1 MSQKPRRA
9 LGMQYVAPEQNEGA
23 KYKRATNIALLGL
36 AIVVLG
42 GLYFWLLPPKK
53 VPETHFFIW
62 QQANFDFPE
71 KVLPL
76 VACNDS
82 QLIQIKT
89 LADTYGWK
97 FDENKNNLTAKGQ
110 DAAATSVEALTAG
123 IKNLN
128 PEDTIIIYYRGYI
141 FLEGDSSDNNSLTPH
156 IMAQNY
162 DPKSSNAQNT
172 SINLFEVLKK
182 LESSDCGKVVLLLDW
197 ADPELAP
204 KYLVNK
210 KKKDYAVLASLN
222 EKTKDFSKVRIISAK
237 QDHQPSLCKWKVE
250 KEEAE
255 TLFFHSL
262 KTLADETRKDTN
274 RTESQLISFQAFFDR
289 LEKSLLEKSNGLQTP
304 QRMGNNDNDFDIAR
318 LKATSSSET
327 ATSTIPPNPSTP
339 ATAKPVESIALTPYY
354 PEKDLQKRWEDNWVD
369 YSFTT
374 PIDPS
379 KLDPIAVAPQQY
391 RTNIENLRHAE
402 FGQRLG
408 RPISLTSPDSRLS
421 DLLLQISSDIPF
433 VRPWFFDGK
442 DELKRQIQLDYQ
454 YKPNPQLSF
463 EATRDFVRCFA
474 RLGVHHL
481 EWNQLHAFYPSGPL
495 QDAISLH
502 LNQLNKADLLWQE
515 LETDASTV
523 DRSEKETQVSELTNS
538 FKQVRQAIEKEIEAF
553 QNSTCTIWEF
563 HYRAHML
570 LSYADLSI
578 EQRWKIWSILKAG
591 PKPSFTGVSQS
602 PNLGQEFL
610 ELSDA
615 SKWLSKINKDEKFS
629 AIVAPTKSNELELS
643 WSRPDASV
651 VVNELNRS
659 EKLTILVQCRNGE
672 PPPARVNLVW
682 SKKEN
687 PTAPLSLE
695 GFPADKPSFSA
706 SVVKGKIDLSII
718 ATEFSENQPTATWE
732 FALAEYPQQKVVARI
747 SPPVVS
753 KLIVSAKASNNGS
766 ATTIPTEM
774 VDGEW
779 SVLSLPVS
787 TLAGKDGSSA
797 ESKFDL
803 YIENPSRIARELKI
817 EIFRISSIPNTPD
830 FQLRK
835 GSFLWRFPQV
845 SQKLALRPE
854 DLLEVIRRS
863 ETDKRPLQSTKIN
876 LPAEANQQISFETT
890 PPSNAPPAENQNT
903 PADIV
908 AADKGLLLCI
918 TDEKD
923 PATAPQL
930 IPIFFQSYFP
940 FEALENVN
948 GIRPE
953 FSFDGK
959 SKILSVQLKN
969 IEALW
974 RYCDLKANGIE
985 SIRLFADLQETSQ
998 NPAFE
1003 QTKTLEIIPAKPE
1016 AKIEFQL
1023 SDSQIENGVYVNI
1036 GFSRFRRQASYIWR
1050 KDDDS
1055 LVREKETKT
1064 AAFFSDIPV
1073 IFGPSTPTAGDKAAA
1088 AEPPPFA
1095 LRPML
1100 ETRNRYILIG
1110 SRSADL
1116 DEWKRN
1122 ARVEIP
1128 INTVFPSNDEMLYWR
1143 LLSPQDQPLADGVVP
1158 AQLDESFNVQ
1168 IEKSGTLIGRS
1179 TLKPLSVSF
1188 PLRQIRKDDSSD
1200 DGVYSLELY
1209 VDKVINSFRQA
1220 SDNPRTPADMFGEES
1235 TKKDIVEINVD
1246 TKAPESG
1253 KKIVFAN
1260 ASTKSI
1266 ELGKDVNFS
1275 IKILD
1280 PGTNS
1285 TGIKTIRIGRDGL
1298 NGGTP
1303 DSSFQ
1308 EIETLELT
1316 ANRNPDEKRKD
1327 EWTFTHKFEK
1337 NEGKIRLVAQVIDH
1351 AGNVQENVFSDLLSM
1366 SAPVSEKKKT
1376 YNVTV
1381 SVIMKATGEA
1391 PSTGGDVTIEGV
1403 GAQAFEGGKGIA
1415 SFDGVQPGDYKIA
1428 ATSDDYVGEA
1438 SLSVKGSKS
1447 AVSVVVELQRK
1458 KK

>member
-9 LGMQYVAPEQNEGA
+9 LGMHYVAPEQNEGA
-23 KYKRATNIALLGL
+23 KYKRATNITLLGL

-97 FDENKNNLTAKGQ
+97 FDENNNNLTAKGQ

-162 DPKSSNAQNT
+162 DPESSNAQNT

-304 QRMGNNDNDFDIAR
+304 QRMGSNDNDFDIAR

-327 ATSTIPPNPSTP
+327 ATSTAPPNPSTP

-354 PEKDLQKRWEDNWVD
+354 PEKDLQKRWENNWVD
-369 YSFTT
+369 YSLTT

-391 RTNIENLRHAE
+391 RTNIQNLRHAE
-402 FGQRLG
+402 FEQRLG
-408 RPISLTSPDSRLS
+408 RLISLTSPDSRLS
-421 DLLLQISSDIPF
+421 DLLSQISSDIPF

-463 EATRDFVRCFA
+463 EATRDFVRRFA

-481 EWNQLHAFYPSGPL
+481 EWKHLHAFYPAGRL
-495 QDAISLH
+495 QDAIKLH
-502 LNQLNKADLLWQE
+502 LDQLDKTDRLWQDLENDASLVDKADKESQAAE
-515 LETDASTV
+515 ITASFM
-523 DRSEKETQVSELTNS
+523 EVS
-538 FKQVRQAIEKEIEAF
+538 KAIDKEIETF
-553 QNSTCTIWEF
+553 QNSDCTLWEF

-570 LSYADLSI
+570 LTYADLSN

-591 PKPSFTGVSQS
+591 PKPSFTGVSKS
-602 PNLGQEFL
+602 LTLGQEFL
-610 ELSDA
+610 PTSDA
-615 SKWLSKINKDEKFS
+615 AKWLSNVDKDEAIP
-629 AIVAPTKSNELELS
+629 AIVAPAKSSELELS
-643 WSRPDASV
+643 WSRPDTSV
-651 VVNELNRS
+651 AINEINQP
-659 EKLTILVQCRNGE
+659 ETLTILVQCRNGE
-672 PPPARVNLVW
+672 RPPPRVNLTW
-682 SKKEN
+682 SKSGN
-687 PTAPLSLE
+687 IDAPLNLE
-695 GFPADKPSFSA
+695 GVSTDKPTFSP
-706 SVVKGKIDLSII
+706 SVVKGKIDLSVI
-718 ATEFSENQPTATWE
+718 AKEFSESQALATWE
-732 FALAEYPQQKVVARI
+732 FALAESPQQKVVAQI

-753 KLIVSAKASNNGS
+753 KLIVVAKASNNGS
-766 ATTIPTEM
+766 TTTIKTEQ
-774 VDGEW
+774 VDYEW
-779 SVLSLPVS
+779 SMLSLPVS
-787 TLAGKDGSSA
+787 TLAGKDTNAA

-817 EIFRISSIPNTPD
+817 EIYRISSIPNVPD

-835 GSFLWRFPQV
+835 GSFLWRFPEA

-854 DLLEVIRRS
+854 DLFKVIQRS
-863 ETDKRPLQSTKIN
+863 ETDKISLQSTKIT

-890 PPSNAPPAENQNT
+890 PPSTAPPTENQNT

-923 PATAPQL
+923 PTIAPQL

-940 FEALENVN
+940 FETSENTN
-948 GIRPE
+948 GIKPE

-959 SKILSVQLKN
+959 SKILTVQLKN
-969 IEALW
+969 IAALW

-985 SIRLFADLQETSQ
+985 SIRLSADIQETSQ

-1003 QTKTLEIIPAKPE
+1003 QTKTLEIIPTKTEP
-1016 AKIEFQL
+1016 KLEFLL

-1036 GFSRFRRQASYIWR
+1036 GFSRFSRQASYFWR

-1055 LVREKETKT
+1055 LDREKVTKT
-1064 AAFFSDIPV
+1064 AAFFGDVPAV
-1073 IFGPSTPTAGDKAAA
+1073 IGPSTPTAGDKAAA

-1100 ETRNRYILIG
+1100 ETRNRYILVG

-1116 DEWKRN
+1116 DEWKKN

-1128 INTVFPSNDEMLYWR
+1128 INTVFPSNDEMLYYR

-1168 IEKSGTLIGRS
+1168 LEKSGTLVGRS
-1179 TLKPLSVSF
+1179 TLNPLIVSF
-1188 PLRQIRKDDSSD
+1188 PLRQLRKDDSSD
-1200 DGVYSLELY
+1200 DGVYRLELY

-1220 SDNPRTPADMFGEES
+1220 TDNPRTPADMFGEES

-1266 ELGKDVNFS
+1266 ELGKDINFS

-1415 SFDGVQPGDYKIA
+1415 SFDGVQPGDYKIT
-1428 ATSDDYVGEA
+1428 ATSDDYAGEA
-1438 SLSVKGSKS
+1438 NLSLKGNKSV
-1447 AVSVVVELQRK
+1447 VSVVVELQRK